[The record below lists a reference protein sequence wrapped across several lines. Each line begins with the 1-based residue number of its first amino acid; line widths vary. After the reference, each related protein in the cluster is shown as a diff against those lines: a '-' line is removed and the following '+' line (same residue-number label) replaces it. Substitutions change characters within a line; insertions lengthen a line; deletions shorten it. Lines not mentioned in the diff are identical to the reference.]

1 MYNCEKYIVD
11 CLNSVFAQDFDSF
24 EIIVID
30 DCSEDK
36 SYEVAM
42 QNFGHLDNVTILKHE
57 TNTGQWKSV
66 EDGVKI
72 ACGKYIR
79 ILHAD
84 DVFMPNALKP
94 LYEIAEHFNADVVH
108 EIAKYG
114 SKDEGGAIRNGSPV
128 EVYVHDNSPVDK
140 ITLMPYDMNE
150 RVKDWFERGTFVD
163 CMFNLF
169 RREFLIENKIPY
181 IESGGNFLFVF
192 FWLMKAKVYVKIPY
206 ASYIYRANPT
216 SVSNVKRNFNY
227 VGEVIEDMID
237 VINVLDKYFEEE
249 EFFKDKKYLR
259 ELIKIEATAVND
271 LHCLKRLRF
280 YDSTKEAGGGYKKNF
295 TKSSK
300 AA

>member
-1 MYNCEKYIVD
+1 
-11 CLNSVFAQDFDSF
+11 
-24 EIIVID
+24 
-30 DCSEDK
+30 
-36 SYEVAM
+36 
-42 QNFGHLDNVTILKHE
+42 
-57 TNTGQWKSV
+57 
-66 EDGVKI
+66 
-72 ACGKYIR
+72 
-79 ILHAD
+79 
-84 DVFMPNALKP
+84 
-94 LYEIAEHFNADVVH
+94 
-108 EIAKYG
+108 
-114 SKDEGGAIRNGSPV
+114 
-128 EVYVHDNSPVDK
+128 
-140 ITLMPYDMNE
+140 
-150 RVKDWFERGTFVD
+150 
-163 CMFNLF
+163 MFNLF